1 MELVLGV
8 AIFLL
13 AAAGLAIGLILG
25 RGPIEGSCG
34 GLACIKGA
42 SCAGCRSRA
51 GKEAEEAP

>member
-13 AAAGLAIGLILG
+13 AAAGLAVGLVFG
-25 RGPIEGSCG
+25 RGPVEGSCG

-42 SCAGCRSRA
+42 SCAGCRKRM
-51 GKEAEEAP
+51 GEEAEESP